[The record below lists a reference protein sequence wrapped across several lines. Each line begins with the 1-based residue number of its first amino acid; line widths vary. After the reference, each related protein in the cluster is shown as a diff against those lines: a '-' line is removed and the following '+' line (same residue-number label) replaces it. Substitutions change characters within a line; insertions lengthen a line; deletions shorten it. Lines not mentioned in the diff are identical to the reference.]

1 MREKRHESAWSRSRT
16 PRRAARQGAGMTW
29 AALLLGVC
37 AVVEDLRR
45 RRVPNWLS
53 AAGLAA
59 ALALQ
64 AASGGVRG
72 LAVAAIGAAAGFAVL
87 LPFHLLGGM
96 GGGDVKLM
104 AAFGALLGPAGI
116 LLAALLATMLG
127 GVWAAVAWL
136 WRPQTAQIPF
146 APAIVLGAWASWFGG
161 GS

>member
-1 MREKRHESAWSRSRT
+1 
-16 PRRAARQGAGMTW
+16 MTW
-29 AALLLGVC
+29 AALLLGVW

-45 RRVPNWLS
+45 RTVPNWLA

-59 ALALQ
+59 GLGLQ

-72 LAVAAIGAAAGFAVL
+72 LLMAGLGAAAGFTVL

-104 AAFGALLGPAGI
+104 AAFGALLGPAGV

-136 WRPQTAQIPF
+136 CRPRTAAIPF